1 MTSELTLSG
10 HIEELRRAVA
20 LSLIALIASVIL
32 CYFVSDTLY
41 KALIPDPSNSP
52 LERYT
57 IKKELLVNSSDKTIA
72 YEGHHVPPHS
82 QLEVEVRVPKMEL
95 VVLSPLDG
103 FFVSVKLAILSGVV
117 LSSVVWLY
125 NLLRFVFPALRP
137 REMRAVK
144 PVLWSIL
151 LFGLLGF
158 YLAKSAVI
166 PLATEFFSSIN
177 STFGESCFGLK
188 AYVDYCL
195 MLYVSTILLCQ
206 LIGTMTLLVYFGVI
220 SESFLQQG
228 RRFAYLG
235 AFILGAILTPP
246 DVFSQVVAATFL
258 IVSYEMWLILA
269 RFRKSRF

>member
-1 MTSELTLSG
+1 MTSELTLG
-10 HIEELRRAVA
+10 EHIEELRRAVA

-32 CYFVSDTLY
+32 CYFASDRLY
-41 KALIPDPSNSP
+41 KVLIPDPANSP

-57 IKKELLVNSSDKTIA
+57 IKKELLVNSSDRTIT
-72 YEGHHVPPHS
+72 YEGHHVAPNS
-82 QLEVEVRVPKMEL
+82 QLEVEVRVPKMGL

-117 LSSVVWLY
+117 LSSIVWLY

-137 REMRAVK
+137 HEVRAVK
-144 PVLWSIL
+144 PVLWSVL

-158 YLAKSAVI
+158 YIAKMGVI

-206 LIGTMTLLVYFGVI
+206 LIGTMTLLVYFGLI
-220 SESFLQQG
+220 SEAYLQKG

-258 IVSYEMWLILA
+258 IISYEMWLILA
-269 RFRKSRF
+269 RFQKGRF